1 MNKFIGEKNSTTQ
14 MREIKPSV
22 LSTIM
27 NYIYEQESSI
37 ESNIV
42 NSLKGTQYS
51 YLIDLPYLIFEFS
64 NYKPVKSRLKI
75 EDDED
80 IKAKINF
87 IFSLINS
94 AK

>member
-1 MNKFIGEKNSTTQ
+1 

-27 NYIYEQESSI
+27 NYIYEQESCI
-37 ESNIV
+37 ESDIV
-42 NSLKGTQYS
+42 NSLKGMI
-51 YLIDLPYLIFEFS
+51 LVMVDLPYLIFEFS
-64 NYKPVKSRLKI
+64 NYKPVKSKLKVE
-75 EDDED
+75 EDEQ
-80 IKAKINF
+80 IKNKINF